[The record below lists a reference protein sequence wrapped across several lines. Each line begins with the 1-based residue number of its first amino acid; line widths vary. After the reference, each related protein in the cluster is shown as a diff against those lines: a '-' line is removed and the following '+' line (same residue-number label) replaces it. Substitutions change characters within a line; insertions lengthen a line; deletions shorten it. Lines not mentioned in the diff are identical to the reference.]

1 MKYDHIFI
9 FGAFNW
15 SVKNSHLQSL
25 TKICNLTG
33 LINEPT
39 SFPPHDATCVDNF
52 LTNQK
57 AVIELI
63 RLFETG
69 LSDQHK
75 LISIVMKSG
84 IFRLA
89 LLKKADRSDKTF
101 DLEHFNIVLK
111 RELESLCTFQN
122 AECTFQNIT
131 IPETNKK
138 ELLFKSMMK
147 SQFS

>member
-9 FGAFNW
+9 FGAFNL

-25 TKICNLTG
+25 TKICNLSG
-33 LINEPT
+33 LIHEPT
-39 SFPPHDATCVDNF
+39 SFPSHDTTCVDNF

-57 AVIELI
+57 AIIELI
-63 RLFETG
+63 SLFETG

-89 LLKKADRSDKTF
+89 LLKKAYRSYKTF
-101 DLEHFNIVLK
+101 ALEHFNIVLK
-111 RELESLCTFQN
+111 RELESLN
-122 AECTFQNIT
+122 DS
-131 IPETNKK
+131 K
-138 ELLFKSMMK
+138 
-147 SQFS
+147 

>member
-1 MKYDHIFI
+1 M
-9 FGAFNW
+9 
-15 SVKNSHLQSL
+15 
-25 TKICNLTG
+25 
-33 LINEPT
+33 
-39 SFPPHDATCVDNF
+39 
-52 LTNQK
+52 
-57 AVIELI
+57 
-63 RLFETG
+63 ETG

-89 LLKKADRSDKTF
+89 LLKKAYRSYKTF

-147 SQFS
+147 SQFVFSLDVLLTK